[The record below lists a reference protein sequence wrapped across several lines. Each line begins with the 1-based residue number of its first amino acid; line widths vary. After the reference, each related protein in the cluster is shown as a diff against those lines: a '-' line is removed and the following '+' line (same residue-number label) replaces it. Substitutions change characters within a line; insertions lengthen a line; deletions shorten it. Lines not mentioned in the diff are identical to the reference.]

1 MGCDRLNKTF
11 VSDLCWIDEHTLL
24 VLANELGQVWKYTID
39 ASGRTCQEQVMDYLF
54 TAYDVSCT
62 REGKVYA
69 SRYIAGYVNIKIYDM
84 KTGNAT
90 IWELGLYSLSGSVL
104 VSVNQE
110 LIIVNI
116 DDHSYV
122 YNSVRYY
129 LYKIKH
135 DTNNAMGTYFKNT
148 YLTDNNFYWGVT
160 EEKRQVSFR
169 NLLTNET
176 YITMDGIQRAYG
188 VSGTDHGYVYV
199 SREVAGSV
207 GVYSLEG
214 VFLYFLHMVP
224 PVADELSVVNS
235 KTSAGVTYLAS
246 SSGFRTS
253 PIAIYHISV

>member
-1 MGCDRLNKTF
+1 MGCDRLNETQIL
-11 VSDLCWIDEHTLL
+11 DLCWVDEQTL
-24 VLANELGQVWKYTID
+24 VLAAELRQVWKYTID
-39 ASGRTCQEQVMDYLF
+39 TSNRTCKREVMDYLF
-54 TAYDVSCT
+54 TTYDVSCT

-69 SRYIAGYVNIKIYDM
+69 SRYAAGYVKIKIFDM
-84 KTGNAT
+84 KTGNSI
-90 IWELGLYSLSGSVL
+90 IWELGIYSLSGSVL

-110 LIIVNI
+110 LIIVDI

-188 VSGTDHGYVYV
+188 VSGTNHGYVYV
-199 SREVAGSV
+199 SREIAGSI
-207 GVYSLEG
+207 GVYSEEG
-214 VFLYFLHMVP
+214 VFLYFLQMDP
-224 PVADELSVVNS
+224 PVRDKLSVVDS

-246 SSGFRTS
+246 SSGDRTS
-253 PIAIYHISV
+253 PVAIYHISV

>member
-1 MGCDRLNKTF
+1 MGCDRLNETYLR
-11 VSDLCWIDEHTLL
+11 DLCWVDEQTL
-24 VLANELGQVWKYTID
+24 VLATELGQVWKYTID
-39 ASGRTCQEQVMDYLF
+39 TSDRTCKREVIDYSF
-54 TAYDVSCT
+54 VTNDISCT

-69 SRYIAGYVNIKIYDM
+69 SRYAVSYIKIKIYDM
-84 KTGNAT
+84 KTGNDT
-90 IWELGLYSLSGSVL
+90 IWELGIYSHSGTVL
-104 VSVNQE
+104 VSINQE

-122 YNSVRYY
+122 YNGVRSY

-135 DTNNAMGTYFKNT
+135 DTNNAMVNYFHNT

-176 YITMDGIQRAYG
+176 YMTMGGIQRAYG
-188 VSGTDHGYVYV
+188 VSGTNHGYVYV

-214 VFLYFLHMVP
+214 VFLYFLQMDP
-224 PVADELSVVNS
+224 PVTGELSVVNS
-235 KTSAGVTYLAS
+235 KTLAGITYLAS
-246 SSGFRTS
+246 SSDYWIS
-253 PIAIYHISV
+253 PIAIYRISV